1 LLLIQ
6 HVPDTPF
13 GYGPLLEL
21 FDYTA
26 DVVTRD
32 PDISVAV
39 RIRWAAR
46 ILPSSREWRTQLG
59 RWQASRRRHASDAP
73 RESYLLLFTFIATLS
88 WWFIFIATAFISG
101 QALLTGHGLG
111 LPDNREQLVA
121 DIICFNQGL
130 IGAKYYSAILSNLT
144 VRKIPGPLAKTTE
157 VFIRSMSVVALP
169 ITIVSAIWK
178 PWLWAWSI
186 AVGAMVVALANWLML
201 VLAQRV
207 YQAGVNNHLSI
218 APPDAQLNARGFEQ
232 WWWTMLL
239 YAVVLAVIAL
249 GLQLHWMRDTTAY
262 VFGLTVISIGI
273 HYLSKFV
280 AAGPA
285 VRGGLAHAFGT
296 GERLLMLQ
304 DRDVSPKELE
314 DWPPRLAT
322 GKLAKLAKQ
331 AGADLESVLTGS

>member
-1 LLLIQ
+1 
-6 HVPDTPF
+6 
-13 GYGPLLEL
+13 
-21 FDYTA
+21 
-26 DVVTRD
+26 
-32 PDISVAV
+32 
-39 RIRWAAR
+39 
-46 ILPSSREWRTQLG
+46 
-59 RWQASRRRHASDAP
+59 
-73 RESYLLLFTFIATLS
+73 
-88 WWFIFIATAFISG
+88 
-101 QALLTGHGLG
+101 
-111 LPDNREQLVA
+111 
-121 DIICFNQGL
+121 
-130 IGAKYYSAILSNLT
+130 
-144 VRKIPGPLAKTTE
+144 
-157 VFIRSMSVVALP
+157 
-169 ITIVSAIWK
+169 
-178 PWLWAWSI
+178 
-186 AVGAMVVALANWLML
+186 
-201 VLAQRV
+201 
-207 YQAGVNNHLSI
+207 
-218 APPDAQLNARGFEQ
+218 
-232 WWWTMLL
+232 MLL